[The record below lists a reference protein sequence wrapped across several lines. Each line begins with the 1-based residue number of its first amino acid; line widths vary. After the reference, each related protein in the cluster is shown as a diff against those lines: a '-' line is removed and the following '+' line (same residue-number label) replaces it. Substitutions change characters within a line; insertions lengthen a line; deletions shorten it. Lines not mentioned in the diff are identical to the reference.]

1 MVEPRH
7 LPSVLALAMLSAPA
21 LPMSTT
27 RPATPFL
34 DRTAKHLQLPY
45 ARLHQ
50 AMGTVLD
57 LLHSH
62 CAAGD
67 LFRLRAMLPEFGDML
82 ATQSQAARRR
92 QPPPALLQR
101 LQRWLDARETRDRI
115 EQSSVGEYAIPLV
128 STFFDHLR
136 RHLGVATADRLLASV
151 PGLSAYAHWPQR
163 RPEGPASGGPG
174 RRRIA

>member
-1 MVEPRH
+1 M
-7 LPSVLALAMLSAPA
+7 
-21 LPMSTT
+21 
-27 RPATPFL
+27 TPFL

-50 AMGTVLD
+50 AVCTVLD
-57 LLHSH
+57 LLQRHG
-62 CAAGD
+62 APGD
-67 LFRLRAMLPEFGDML
+67 LFRLRALLPEFGALL

-92 QPPPALLQR
+92 QPHSALRQR
-101 LQRWLDARETRDRI
+101 LRRWLDARETRDRI
-115 EQSSVGEYAIPLV
+115 EQSSVGEFAIPLV

-151 PGLSAYAHWPQR
+151 PGLTPFAHWPRR

-174 RRRIA
+174 QRRIA

>member
-1 MVEPRH
+1 M
-7 LPSVLALAMLSAPA
+7 
-21 LPMSTT
+21 
-27 RPATPFL
+27 
-34 DRTAKHLQLPY
+34 QLPY

-50 AMGTVLD
+50 ALGTVLD
-57 LLHSH
+57 LLQHH
-62 CAAGD
+62 GANGD
-67 LFRLRAMLPEFGDML
+67 LFRLRAMTPEFGAML
-82 ATQSQAARRR
+82 ATAPQAARRR
-92 QPPPALLQR
+92 PPQLALLQR
-101 LQRWLDARETRDRI
+101 LRTWLDARETRDRI
-115 EQSSVGEYAIPLV
+115 EQSSLGEFAIPLV